1 MLKFLRLGTATIAAV
16 LSTQINGNFPET
28 QANAANQLV
37 QASTSKL
44 VMTDE
49 ALNGINN
56 AKSSILIADSSTN
69 ILEKAEK
76 VGPSG
81 MILGIAALG
90 GGAVGAILSARKVKD
105 YFKSRSTRPS
115 SSSRL
120 SSSSQ
125 ESTIHIDQANRG
137 LQKEL
142 LSLLHDERDTANR
155 LLSQVKI
162 NNPNRSINWCVEKVI
177 FDLERD
183 RGSY

>member
-16 LSTQINGNFPET
+16 LSTQINSNSLVT

-37 QASTSKL
+37 QASTSK
-44 VMTDE
+44 VVVTDE
-49 ALNGINN
+49 APT
-56 AKSSILIADSSTN
+56 AKTSILIAGSSTN
-69 ILEKAEK
+69 TLERAEK

-81 MILGIAALG
+81 MILGLAALG
-90 GGAVGAILSARKVKD
+90 GSAVGVTLSARKVKD
-105 YFKSRSTRPS
+105 YFKSRSTHPS
-115 SSSRL
+115 SSSRI
-120 SSSSQ
+120 SSSSKK
-125 ESTIHIDQANRG
+125 STIRIDQASRG